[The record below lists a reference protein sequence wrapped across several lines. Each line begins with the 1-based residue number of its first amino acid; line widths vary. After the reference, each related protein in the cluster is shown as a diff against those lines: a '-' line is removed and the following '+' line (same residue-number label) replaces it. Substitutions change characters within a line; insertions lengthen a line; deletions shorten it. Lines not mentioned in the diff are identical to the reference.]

1 MNEELQN
8 RFAGEARDLIEHLEH
23 EILKLERDPLNSNS
37 IQEIFR
43 VMHTLKGAAAMF
55 GFERIGEITHHL
67 ENIFDEI
74 RDGHFNANADVI
86 NVTLHTVDIL
96 NLLLDKKEDLN
107 QKQLREFAILVQQ
120 IVDLHKSGSGD
131 TNADKDDFGQKVV
144 MNRPSLNGV
153 ANQESYYIIYHPDKD
168 VFSRG
173 ANPYSVFQDLKESGA
188 IHCIPDI
195 TAEEIEN
202 HKPVKNFNKE
212 WEIFY
217 HCINPGDGLDF
228 IFMFFTK
235 EEYKIIPVNQEE
247 LDSNSALKK
256 EYFRRHP
263 EDQSFKHV
271 REILKQLGVNDQVTY
286 SSPSGLQDNE
296 ATVTESGDHNYQ
308 KSIASGHISS
318 IKVPSIKLDELINLV
333 GELVITNSHLSYLAT
348 DINNLEIRKAIA
360 QVEKLSKNLRDN
372 TLELRLIP
380 ISVLTTKFQRLVR
393 DLSKK
398 LGKKVEFVAE
408 GTETELDSNIINS
421 LDGPLMHIIRN
432 GIDHGIETPEERKK
446 MNKSPQG
453 IIRLSAYYSG
463 ASVFISVQDDG
474 KGIDTK
480 YVRSKAVKAGII
492 ASTAK
497 LDKKDIHE
505 LIFVPGFSTA
515 ESLTDVSGRGVGLDV
530 VKKSIIDLRGEVE
543 IDSEKNLGT
552 SFTLKLPLTLSII
565 DTLLVQINQKP
576 YLIPLSSIE
585 SCHKE
590 LHTSLFNNRNKRIEY
605 QNEPIPFMYLR
616 EEFQLGGDPPDI
628 ENIII
633 VNLNEKYYALVVD
646 KVMGEHQAVV
656 KPISYLNENQ
666 EYFSGASVLGN
677 GQVALILDIN
687 QLLSKRKES
696 YVNV

>member
-1 MNEELQN
+1 MNEDLQN
-8 RFAGEARDLIEHLEH
+8 RFTGEARDLIENLEH
-23 EILKLERDPLNSNS
+23 EILELEKDPLNSGS

-55 GFERIGEITHHL
+55 GFEGIGEITHHL
-67 ENIFDEI
+67 ENIYNEI
-74 RDGHFNANADVI
+74 RDSRFKVNNDVI
-86 NVTLHTVDIL
+86 NVTLDTIDTLKLLLEKKENLNKKEQNGFNVLVQRIIDIYELNSEVEVADESDSGKVASIHQDPVADDTNL
-96 NLLLDKKEDLN
+96 NL
-107 QKQLREFAILVQQ
+107 
-120 IVDLHKSGSGD
+120 
-131 TNADKDDFGQKVV
+131 
-144 MNRPSLNGV
+144 
-153 ANQESYYIIYHPDKD
+153 YYIIYHPDKD
-168 VFSRG
+168 VFVRG
-173 ANPYSVFQDLKESGA
+173 ANPYSVFQDFMESGK
-188 IHCIPDI
+188 IHCIPGI
-195 TAEEIEN
+195 TSDEIEK
-202 HKPVKNFNKE
+202 HKPVKKFNKE

-217 HCINPGDGLDF
+217 HCENPGDKLDF
-228 IFMFFTK
+228 IFMFFTEEEYQVIPLDQKKLDSDLAFK
-235 EEYKIIPVNQEE
+235 EEYIK
-247 LDSNSALKK
+247 
-256 EYFRRHP
+256 RHP
-263 EDQSFKHV
+263 EDQALKQV
-271 REILKQLGVNDQVTY
+271 REILRKIGIKDQNSD
-286 SSPSGLQDNE
+286 SSFFEFRENESTEIKTDDSSNRKIMSSGN
-296 ATVTESGDHNYQ
+296 
-308 KSIASGHISS
+308 ISN

-333 GELVITNSHLSYLAT
+333 GELVITNSHLSYLTT
-348 DINNLEIRKAIA
+348 DINNIELKKAIS

-398 LGKKVEFVAE
+398 LGKQVEFVAE

-432 GIDHGIETPEERKK
+432 GIDHGIETPDERKK
-446 MNKSPQG
+446 RSKSPRG

-463 ASVFISVQDDG
+463 ANVFISVQDDG
-474 KGIDTK
+474 KGIDTE
-480 YVRSKAVKAGII
+480 YIRNKAVKAGII
-492 ASTAK
+492 PSTAK
-497 LDKKDIHE
+497 LGKKDIYD

-515 ESLTDVSGRGVGLDV
+515 ENLTEVSGRGVGLDV

-585 SCHKE
+585 SCHKR
-590 LHTSLFNNRNKRIEY
+590 LHTSLFKDQNKRIEY
-605 QNEPIPFMYLR
+605 QNELIPFLYLR
-616 EEFQLGGDPPDI
+616 EEFQLGGDPPEI

-633 VNLNEKYYALVVD
+633 INLNEKYYALVVD

-656 KPISYLNENQ
+656 KPISYLNKNQ

-677 GQVALILDIN
+677 GQLALILDIN
-687 QLLSKRKES
+687 HLLSKRKES